1 MLRLIGALLV
11 AGAAARVGFGAARRL
26 GERVE
31 ALRGFIAA
39 LGFITDELSCRL
51 TPMPELLGRLRQE
64 GAEAVRPFFAACER
78 KMNRLGDVHFSEIW
92 SSALTYARPALNVE
106 DQQTLLV
113 LGRLL
118 GCYELEAQL
127 RGLGAATRELTRAL
141 ERAESDRLRLGRL
154 YRTLGLGAGA
164 MLVLIL
170 L

>member
-1 MLRLIGALLV
+1 MLRLMGALLV
-11 AGAAARVGFGAARRL
+11 AGAAAYIGFSAARRL

-31 ALRGFIAA
+31 TLRGFLAA
-39 LGFITDELSCRL
+39 LQFMADELECRL
-51 TPMPELLGRLRQE
+51 TPMPELLARLRQE

-92 SSALTYARPALNVE
+92 SSALTYCRLPLEAE
-106 DQQTLLV
+106 DQETLLV

-118 GCYELEAQL
+118 GRYELEAQL

-141 ERAESDRLRLGRL
+141 ERAEADRLRLGRL
-154 YRTLGLGAGA
+154 YRTLGLGAGV